1 MIPLAHRESNFYA
14 CCKGVFSDTKLPF
27 LFQGTADP
35 MAVELSRK
43 GFTPY
48 AAKKGEDYM
57 NTKQRSHFRKI
68 LETLK
73 SELSEEIDRTVH
85 TMQDEATVFADPN
98 DRASQESDMAL
109 ELRNRDRER
118 KLIKKIDETIARID
132 ANEYGYCESCGVE
145 IGLKRLEARPTATLC
160 IDCKTLDELRERQ
173 VAK

>member
-1 MIPLAHRESNFYA
+1 
-14 CCKGVFSDTKLPF
+14 
-27 LFQGTADP
+27 
-35 MAVELSRK
+35 
-43 GFTPY
+43 
-48 AAKKGEDYM
+48 M
-57 NTKQRSHFRKI
+57 NAKQRSHFRKI
-68 LETLK
+68 LENIK
-73 SELSEEIDRTVH
+73 NELSQEIDRTVH

-160 IDCKTLDELRERQ
+160 IDCKTLDEMRERQ

>member
-1 MIPLAHRESNFYA
+1 MPL
-14 CCKGVFSDTKLPF
+14 
-27 LFQGTADP
+27 
-35 MAVELSRK
+35 ELSK
-43 GFTPY
+43 KTFAPY
-48 AAKKGEDYM
+48 APKKGEEYM
-57 NTKQRSHFRKI
+57 SAKQRGHFRKI
-68 LETLK
+68 LESLK
-73 SELSEEIDRTVH
+73 AELSEEIDRTVH

-132 ANEYGYCESCGVE
+132 ANEYGWCDSCGVE

-160 IDCKTLDELRERQ
+160 IDCKTLDEMRERQ

>member
-1 MIPLAHRESNFYA
+1 MILFFRLAAGGHFCYKA
-14 CCKGVFSDTKLPF
+14 TFI
-27 LFQGTADP
+27 FQARAEMP
-35 MAVELSRK
+35 VELTRK
-43 GFTPY
+43 SFAPY
-48 AAKKGEDYM
+48 VPKKGEDYM
-57 NTKQRSHFRKI
+57 NAKQRTHFRKI
-68 LETLK
+68 LENLK
-73 SELSEEIDRTVH
+73 AELSEEIDRTVH

-160 IDCKTLDELRERQ
+160 IDCKTLDEMRERQ

>member
-1 MIPLAHRESNFYA
+1 
-14 CCKGVFSDTKLPF
+14 
-27 LFQGTADP
+27 
-35 MAVELSRK
+35 
-43 GFTPY
+43 
-48 AAKKGEDYM
+48 
-57 NTKQRSHFRKI
+57 
-68 LETLK
+68 
-73 SELSEEIDRTVH
+73 
-85 TMQDEATVFADPN
+85 VFADPN

-132 ANEYGYCESCGVE
+132 ADEYGYCESCGVE

>member
-1 MIPLAHRESNFYA
+1 
-14 CCKGVFSDTKLPF
+14 
-27 LFQGTADP
+27 
-35 MAVELSRK
+35 MAAEFHTQQFK
-43 GFTPY
+43 PY
-48 AAKKGEDYM
+48 QPKKGEQYM
-57 NTKQRSHFRKI
+57 NTQQRKHFRKI
-68 LETLK
+68 LEALK
-73 SELSEEIDRTVH
+73 AELSEEIDRTVH

-132 ANEYGYCESCGVE
+132 ADEYGYCDSCGVE